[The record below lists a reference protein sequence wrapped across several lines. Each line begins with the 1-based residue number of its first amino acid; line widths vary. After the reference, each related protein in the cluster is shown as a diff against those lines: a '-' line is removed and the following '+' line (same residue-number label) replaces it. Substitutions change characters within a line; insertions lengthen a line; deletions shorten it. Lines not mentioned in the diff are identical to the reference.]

1 MKRLIVAAGFSAALL
16 WTFVDSSLAAT
27 VTFTGVIDEVSG
39 NPAGVMTGDAFTG
52 IFFFH
57 PNPPDTFGHF
67 GGLVGRYSI
76 AMGDVMVSGTAEPF
90 QFANG
95 VVFLTDPSQGSV
107 YYQAFVHDPLSGQ
120 YSGLGMD
127 ITLQAGTPGG
137 VIPPLDRFNLN
148 DFSIGLELA
157 NNPDHSDK
165 VSGHIT
171 TFPTFNLNQVPDGGT
186 SVTLLCWGLASL
198 GVLRNIWLGNIAS
211 RRRTGTACTS
221 YRVRKITP
229 STS

>member
-39 NPAGVMTGDAFTG
+39 NPAGVVTGDTFTG
-52 IFFFH
+52 IFFFL

-67 GGLVGRYSI
+67 GGIVNHYSI
-76 AMGDVMVSGTAEPF
+76 AIGDLMLSGTGDRH
-90 QFANG
+90 FANG

-107 YYQAFVHDPLSGQ
+107 FYQAFVSVPLSGH
-120 YSGLGMD
+120 YRFLGMS
-127 ITLQAGTPGG
+127 IELQAGTPGG

-148 DFSIGLELA
+148 DFSVGLELA
-157 NNPDHSDK
+157 NNHFDN

-171 TFPTFNLNQVPDGGT
+171 SFPTFNLNQVSDGGP
-186 SVTLLCWGLASL
+186 SMALLGCGLVGLVVLRWGLRARSAMAARL
-198 GVLRNIWLGNIAS
+198 E
-211 RRRTGTACTS
+211 
-221 YRVRKITP
+221 
-229 STS
+229 

>member
-1 MKRLIVAAGFSAALL
+1 MNRLIFAAGFSAALL

-39 NPAGVMTGDAFTG
+39 NPAGVVTGDTFTG

-57 PNPPDTFGHF
+57 PNPADTFGHF
-67 GGLVGRYSI
+67 GGLVDRYSI
-76 AMGDVMVSGTAEPF
+76 AIGDLKVSGIAEPF

-95 VVFLTDPSQGSV
+95 VVFNTDPSQGSV
-107 YYQAFVHDPLSGQ
+107 SYQAFVRDPLSGQ
-120 YSGLGMD
+120 YRFLSMD

-157 NNPDHSDK
+157 NNPDHGDT

-171 TFPTFNLNQVPDGGT
+171 SFPTFNLNQVSDVGP
-186 SVTLLCWGLASL
+186 SMALLGCGLVGL
-198 GVLRNIWLGNIAS
+198 VVLRWWLRAGSAMAA
-211 RRRTGTACTS
+211 RLG
-221 YRVRKITP
+221 
-229 STS
+229 

>member
-1 MKRLIVAAGFSAALL
+1 MNRLIFAAGFGAAVL
-16 WTFVDSSLAAT
+16 WTFVDSSLSAT

-39 NPAGVMTGDAFTG
+39 NPAGVVTGDTFTG

-76 AMGDVMVSGTAEPF
+76 AIGDLMVSGTAEPF

-95 VVFLTDPSQGSV
+95 VVFRTDPSQGSV
-107 YYQAFVHDPLSGQ
+107 YYQAFVHDPLSGH

-157 NNPDHSDK
+157 SNPDHGDT

-171 TFPTFNLNQVPDGGT
+171 SFPTFNLNQVSDGGP
-186 SVTLLCWGLASL
+186 SMALLGCGLVGL
-198 GVLRNIWLGNIAS
+198 VVLRWWLRAGSAMAA
-211 RRRTGTACTS
+211 RLG
-221 YRVRKITP
+221 
-229 STS
+229 